1 MRQKPFRARL
11 SLPRCGIRE
20 PVRARLEFILNIA
33 LFGGTF
39 DPIHVGH
46 VRAAQAAERRFH
58 LDRILFV
65 PSGVPPHKANGEV
78 TPFTHRFAM
87 VALAVRGHRA
97 FVPSLLEEPR
107 AGGRPNYSVETVSA
121 ARSLLGTKD
130 RLYFILGID
139 SFLDLPN
146 WKDYKR
152 LSEMTD
158 FIVAARPGFGSR
170 QLLARIGNG
179 YAGTVLSQTGSGLLL
194 PGGTGVHV
202 LSAVRSPVA
211 SREIRR
217 AAAAGQ
223 SLAGLVPPLVEE
235 YIAKEDLYR
244 SARRAGRRGK

>member
-1 MRQKPFRARL
+1 M
-11 SLPRCGIRE
+11 
-20 PVRARLEFILNIA
+20 NIA

-46 VRAAQAAERRFH
+46 VRAAQAAERRFG

-65 PSGVPPHKANGEV
+65 PSGVPPHKSNGEI
-78 TPFTHRFAM
+78 TPYPHRFAM

-107 AGGRPNYSVETVSA
+107 GDGRPNYSVETVSA
-121 ARSLLGTKD
+121 VRSQLDASD

-152 LSEMTD
+152 LSELTD

-170 QLLARIGNG
+170 DLLARIGNG
-179 YAGTVLSQTGSGLLL
+179 HAGTVLSNAGSSLRL
-194 PGGTGVHV
+194 PSGAGVHV
-202 LSAVRSPVA
+202 LAAVRTPVA
-211 SREIRR
+211 SREIRQ
-217 AAAAGQ
+217 AAAAGHP
-223 SLAGLVPPLVEE
+223 LAGLVPPLVEE

-244 SARRAGRRGK
+244 PARAGRRAGRGGK

>member
-1 MRQKPFRARL
+1 M
-11 SLPRCGIRE
+11 
-20 PVRARLEFILNIA
+20 NIA

-46 VRAAQAAERRFH
+46 IRAAEAAARRFD
-58 LDRILFV
+58 LDRVLFV
-65 PSGVPPHKANGEV
+65 PSGLPPHKSNGGI
-78 TPFTHRFAM
+78 TPFPHRFAM

-107 AGGRPNYSVETVSA
+107 ADGRPNYSVETVQA
-121 ARSLLGTKD
+121 VRSLLRARD

-146 WKDYKR
+146 WRDYQR
-152 LSEMTD
+152 LSELTN

-170 QLLARIGNG
+170 ELLARIGNG
-179 YAGTVLSQTGSGLLL
+179 YAGKLVSKSVSSLRL
-194 PGGTGVHV
+194 PGGAGVHV
-202 LSAVRSPVA
+202 LGTVRTPVA
-211 SREIRR
+211 SREIRQ
-217 AAAAGQ
+217 AAAAGE

-244 SARRAGRRGK
+244 PARAGRRVGRGGK